1 MVSVVVS
8 KWLVSH
14 LNITIYI
21 YIAIDG
27 KQSEPSDLPSGKL
40 T

>member
-14 LNITIYI
+14 RNITI